1 MSMSYLALT
10 SALFLGI
17 LTSISPCPLAT
28 NIAAISFIGHRIGRK
43 DHVIISGILYT
54 TGRIFAYVVLASL
67 IVSGLLGSG
76 EISRFM
82 QKYMNEALG
91 PVMILIGMILLG
103 WIGTGLSI
111 YYSGVEKLQVYAK
124 KGGLWWALPIG
135 AIFALSFCPVSAG
148 LYFGGLIPLSV
159 NHTSYVTLPLIYAV
173 GTALPVILFALIIA
187 LGMNKL
193 SKIYDRVST
202 FGTKA
207 RYATGAIFILVGIYY
222 SLINIYGL
230 NF

>member
-1 MSMSYLALT
+1 MTYLALT

-54 TGRIFAYVVLASL
+54 AGRVFAYLILASL
-67 IVSGLLGSG
+67 IVSGLLESG

-91 PVMILIGMILLG
+91 PLMILIGMILLG
-103 WIGTGLSI
+103 LVGSTLSLSI
-111 YYSGVEKLQVYAK
+111 AGVEKLQEHAR

-148 LYFGGLIPLSV
+148 LYFGGLIPLSIK
-159 NHTSYVTLPLIYAV
+159 HTSYVALPLVYAM
-173 GTALPVILFALIIA
+173 GTALPVILFALVIA

-207 RYATGAIFILVGIYY
+207 RYATGIIFVLIGIYY
-222 SLINIYGL
+222 SLINIYGI
-230 NF
+230 NI